1 MSKTK
6 SIIIFLFIFVTTAQS
21 FHLQPFKVIGIQA
34 PKNRC
39 RNYVVKRMSLRDNE
53 PDLFDF
59 VISSVFTSPY
69 FIGSDD
75 IHIPVPIINP
85 DTVPSWM
92 PNGLKTVGSAAL
104 KITQQAAE
112 KGLIKRSDPGAR
124 FTMKYGVLRGKL
136 DATQSCAVCASTSAA
151 ALDTDKP
158 LTNIND
164 AERSRRITAGY
175 SLAAVAVAC
184 SAVADLSGAPFNT
197 RLAFA
202 LPLALGWAFYES
214 GRTGL

>member
-1 MSKTK
+1 
-6 SIIIFLFIFVTTAQS
+6 
-21 FHLQPFKVIGIQA
+21 
-34 PKNRC
+34 
-39 RNYVVKRMSLRDNE
+39 
-53 PDLFDF
+53 
-59 VISSVFTSPY
+59 
-69 FIGSDD
+69 
-75 IHIPVPIINP
+75 VPIINP

-124 FTMKYGVLRGKL
+124 FTMKYGVLRGRL

-214 GRTGL
+214 GRTGLWNIAQAGLWDVGDGGLRPVDDPAAAAALRSLISRFNRVKGAQGLAAALVLALVPELLATAQLLQAAGK